1 MPNGNFTDHRFIIF
15 AFKQGAEDTYQ
26 TIIPR
31 DATRAAALRTW
42 RPTLGFTDAELNN
55 ANGSGGLCEFS
66 RLDADF
72 VMHPRLSHIKPIWDA
87 GDMALVHRVGNQF
100 TPVAA
105 NTQAEIQDS
114 FNVFLAPSTGIIHP
128 FGLGGHDAQE
138 YQAATQVSN
147 NFTDANGR
155 AWSMVNSGFGGR
167 MAERFAAFNSASAL
181 PQMQLF
187 NRGIFQSH
195 FPLSQSERSI
205 GLPRFGQRFSLN
217 RTNNATMSAMLTA
230 LGVLNN
236 GPVPVE
242 PRDRISSNAYKI
254 AADATGFYDPV
265 VSQEKGLAT
274 PTPLFAVDALFPNF
288 DGINRVWQGSFLSIA
303 RAIERR
309 ITGGGTPQPFRTA
322 FCVGWGDFDTHD
334 GQGKTT
340 GRLPD
345 LHEDWARG
353 VFGFRE
359 AMINMPGG
367 SMWNNVLIVD
377 MSEFARTLPENGGL
391 GTDHAWSRS
400 CFVLGGGVRGLGKS
414 GSTGHFGDF
423 PSVIGAF
430 QNGSH
435 DVHGGQIGLG
445 SIKPL
450 YSWEEHL
457 DPALRWFGANN
468 EDINEI
474 LPRRQFFGA
483 SPTYMV

>member
-1 MPNGNFTDHRFIIF
+1 MPNANFTDHRFIIF
-15 AFKQGAEDTYQ
+15 AFKQGGEDTYQ

-55 ANGSGGLCEFS
+55 PNGSGGVCEFS
-66 RLDADF
+66 RLDANF
-72 VMHPRLSHIKPIWDA
+72 VMHPRLSHIKAIWDA

-105 NTQAEIQDS
+105 LTQAQIQDS
-114 FNVFLAPSTGIIHP
+114 FNPFLAPTSGVIHP

-147 NFTDANGR
+147 NFVDANGR

-167 MAERFAAFNSASAL
+167 VAERFAAFNSASAL
-181 PQMQLF
+181 PQMQIF
-187 NRGIFQSH
+187 NRSIFNAH
-195 FPLSQSERSI
+195 WPLSQSQQHI
-205 GLPRFGQRFSLN
+205 VLPRHLAPFGLN
-217 RTNNATMSAMLTA
+217 QANSATMTA
-230 LGVLNN
+230 LLGYLNTLN
-236 GPVPVE
+236 SPNPAEV
-242 PRDRISSNAYKI
+242 RDRISRNAYNTTRDASTFYGPVI
-254 AADATGFYDPV
+254 GQARGAA
-265 VSQEKGLAT
+265 S
-274 PTPLFAVDALFPNF
+274 PTPLFAVDASQPSPFA
-288 DGINRVWQGSFLSIA
+288 GQQVWQESFLSIA

-322 FCVGWGDFDTHD
+322 FSVAWGDFDTHFS
-334 GQGKTT
+334 QGKLT
-340 GRLPD
+340 GALPD
-345 LHEDWARG
+345 RHEDWARG
-353 VFGFRE
+353 ILLFRN
-359 AMINMPGG
+359 AMIALG
-367 SMWNNVLIVD
+367 MWNNVLVVD
-377 MSEFARTLPENGGL
+377 MSEFARTLPENGGN
-391 GTDHAWSRS
+391 GTDHAWARS
-400 CFVLGGGVRGLGKS
+400 CFVFGGGVRGLGKF
-414 GSTGHFGDF
+414 GSTGHYGDF

-457 DPALRWFGANN
+457 EPALRWFGCNDD
-468 EDINEI
+468 DIAEV

-483 SPTYMV
+483 SPNYLV